1 MMPEVSILVPA
12 RNEAHCIGRQLEAL
26 AALRTRHAHEV
37 IVADHGSTDLTAVIV
52 NGYRER
58 MPRLRLIDASAVR
71 RVGGVRNCAA
81 AAAEG
86 TFFAFCDADDVVD
99 AGWLEALIDA
109 ADDRDVL
116 VRGAV
121 LSGNGMP
128 LNGATSTG
136 EIPAHAGYLPYA
148 DTCSMGIA
156 ASAFRATGGF
166 DDSMPRSSDA
176 DFSWR
181 AMQHGVPIVDAPYA
195 VVYKSMPG
203 TIHER
208 ATQCFGWGRAQ
219 AALYRRHRDSGM
231 PARGLRDLYDDVHE
245 IAVAAVRG
253 RAQPETVVSAGW
265 AAGRLAGSLVERVWY
280 P

>member
-1 MMPEVSILVPA
+1 MPEVSILVPA
-12 RNEAHCIGRQLEAL
+12 RNAANCIGRQLDAL

-52 NGYRER
+52 RGYRER
-58 MPRLRLIDASAVR
+58 IPGLRVIDASAVR
-71 RVGGVRNCAA
+71 HVGGVRNCAA

-99 AGWLEALIDA
+99 AGWLDSLVGA
-109 ADDRDVL
+109 ADGRDVL

-121 LSGNGMP
+121 LMGSGAT

-136 EIPAHAGYLPYA
+136 EIPTHAGFLPYA

-156 ASAFRATGGF
+156 AGAFRATGGF
-166 DDSMPRSSDA
+166 DDSFARSSDV

-181 AMQHGVPIVDAPYA
+181 AVQRGVPIVDAPCA
-195 VVYKSMPG
+195 VVYKSMPATTRG
-203 TIHER
+203 R
-208 ATQCFGWGRAQ
+208 AQQCFRWGRAQ

-231 PARGLRDLYDDVHE
+231 PGRGLHDFYDDVHDM
-245 IAVAAVRG
+245 AVAAVRG
-253 RAQPETVVSAGW
+253 RAHPETVVSAGW
-265 AAGRLAGSLVERVWY
+265 AAGRLAGSLLERVWY